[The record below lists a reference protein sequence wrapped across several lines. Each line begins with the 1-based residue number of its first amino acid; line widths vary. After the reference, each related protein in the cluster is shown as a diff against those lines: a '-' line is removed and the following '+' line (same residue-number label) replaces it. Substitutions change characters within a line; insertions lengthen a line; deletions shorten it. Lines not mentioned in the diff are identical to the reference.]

1 MGRKSA
7 WEVRTGNGEEGLH
20 GKLDQGSGMKD
31 HMGSGYEGW
40 SEGLGGV
47 VDGDKS
53 GFHLDAVSSD
63 QHCPLYQ
70 IAYH

>member
-1 MGRKSA
+1 
-7 WEVRTGNGEEGLH
+7 
-20 GKLDQGSGMKD
+20 
-31 HMGSGYEGW
+31 MGSGYEGW

-53 GFHLDAVSSD
+53 GFHLDAVSRD
-63 QHCPLYQ
+63 QHCPLNQ